1 MLGKNIKYSRLKNG
15 LTKKAL
21 AEMIGISSMAI
32 THYENGER
40 TPDMQILRKLT
51 DALQVKLVDLLRN
64 RTENHK
70 YVHGEFRRNS
80 TLTVSGQEFIR
91 ENVEEY
97 FDRFISVIDI
107 LGDNALPKP
116 PACHAIKATGDAEAD
131 AAKLREYLSFA
142 SNGPVI
148 NLVGAMENKGVLI
161 FIDNIDSDKFSGMN
175 GLVDDRPFIIINSKM
190 TAERQRST
198 LVHELAHIFFYFD
211 GMDDRAIEKHATA
224 ISGAFLFPTEDAER
238 ELGLHRTRITSDM
251 AMVAKEYGIS
261 MLMLVKRASLLRIV
275 STSVYEDFM
284 IQASQHGWRKNE
296 PSRIDAEHS
305 NLFEQ
310 LVIRAIGENEIS
322 PQKGAELLKI
332 SYAEMIRKIRLH
344 EEA

>member
-21 AEMIGISSMAI
+21 AEKVGISSMAI

-64 RTENHK
+64 RTENHE
-70 YVHGEFRRNS
+70 YAHGEFRRNS
-80 TLTVSGQEFIR
+80 TLTVSAQEYVR

-97 FDRFISVIDI
+97 FDRFFSVIDI

-116 PACHAIKATGDAEAD
+116 PVCHAIQATGDAEAD
-131 AAKLREYLSFA
+131 AAQLRKYLGFA
-142 SNGPVI
+142 PEGPVM
-148 NLVGAMENKGVLI
+148 NLVGAMENKGVLM
-161 FIDNIDSDKFSGMN
+161 FIDYIESDKFSGMN

-198 LVHELAHIFFYFD
+198 LVHELAHVFFAFD
-211 GMDDRAIEKHATA
+211 RMEEAAIEKHATA
-224 ISGAFLFPTEDAER
+224 IGGAFLFPKEDAER

-251 AMVAKEYGIS
+251 VMVAKEYGIS
-261 MLMLVKRASLLRIV
+261 MLMLVKRASLLRII
-275 STSVYEDFM
+275 SMPVYEDFM

-296 PSRIDAEHS
+296 PSRIDVEYS
-305 NLFEQ
+305 DLFDQ
-310 LVIRAIGENEIS
+310 LVIRAIGEDEIS